1 MCYLFLKRSHSFPL
15 SCVFR
20 DSFAVDRTLTWGRL
34 EPPRICDWTGRWEQ
48 TEAEP
53 GAKTLGENERP
64 TRFVLVFFFVS
75 KPKRELCNMSLKH
88 HRFSCRG
95 KKVLF
100 RCGEAR
106 AFFHSVFSL
115 RMDLLSQ
122 NKSSLLSQQT
132 TAGALLKAREHSTV
146 QRCLILAD
154 WKL

>member
-20 DSFAVDRTLTWGRL
+20 DSFAEDRTLTWGRL

-88 HRFSCRG
+88 HRFSCRW
-95 KKVLF
+95 KKGTISVWGGPGLF
-100 RCGEAR
+100 FTQCFPWEWT
-106 AFFHSVFSL
+106 FSAKINHPYYL
-115 RMDLLSQ
+115 NKLLLVHFLKRG
-122 NKSSLLSQQT
+122 N
-132 TAGALLKAREHSTV
+132 TAQSKGV
-146 QRCLILAD
+146 
-154 WKL
+154 